1 MKNSVA
7 THYTHGQ
14 LLERILGG
22 VEALGTPPLGVH
34 IAMGESAAVKIS
46 NMVENIAS
54 GCVSSVEIIVC
65 KANLLSACACVP
77 ACLPSRDQVIRHSS
91 SSPPA
96 VAESP
101 GASSIHTTATH
112 RYLPRW
118 LRLVSQTRSICT
130 PFAMMITRCL
140 LLVKKGSVFTCRC
153 SRYLSK
159 GLPGY

>member
-54 GCVSSVEIIVC
+54 GRVSPVEIIVC
-65 KANLLSACACVP
+65 KAN
-77 ACLPSRDQVIRHSS
+77 H
-91 SSPPA
+91 
-96 VAESP
+96 
-101 GASSIHTTATH
+101 
-112 RYLPRW
+112 
-118 LRLVSQTRSICT
+118 
-130 PFAMMITRCL
+130 
-140 LLVKKGSVFTCRC
+140 
-153 SRYLSK
+153 
-159 GLPGY
+159 